1 MYDYILFDLDGTL
14 TDPFEGI
21 TNSIIYALKKFGIE
35 VSEKQKLKCFIG
47 PPLYKS
53 FSEYCGLS
61 QEDSEKAVAFYREY
75 FSQRGLY
82 ENKPYDGTQSVLQRL
97 KDGGK
102 KLIVATSKP
111 QIFAERILDHFNL
124 SRYFDYVSG
133 ATLDSSRVEK
143 SDIIAFA
150 LKNFAVSPQ
159 NSVMVGDRKH
169 DIIGAKANG
178 LKSVGVLYGY
188 GDESELLSAGADYI
202 ATMPKDIIKIVDRH

>member
-1 MYDYILFDLDGTL
+1 M
-14 TDPFEGI
+14 
-21 TNSIIYALKKFGIE
+21 
-35 VSEKQKLKCFIG
+35 
-47 PPLYKS
+47 
-53 FSEYCGLS
+53 
-61 QEDSEKAVAFYREY
+61 
-75 FSQRGLY
+75 
-82 ENKPYDGTQSVLQRL
+82 QRL

-102 KLIVATSKP
+102 KLILATSKP